1 MVFDIDPKF
10 NVGDIFWVPRVYKNT
25 YQRTVIVDN
34 KVYLRNEDIFYPTT
48 RLKLIHKIVTTI
60 VKETRDK
67 NYDDIA
73 IDYYVKSPDGF
84 MLKYSSKD
92 KLFHSEENAMEY
104 AKYFYETFPNKTYYG
119 EGSDNNNELFF

>member
-1 MVFDIDPKF
+1 MVFNIDPKF
-10 NVGDIFWVPRVYKNT
+10 NVGDIFWVPRVYRNT
-25 YQRTVIVDN
+25 VQRTVIVDN
-34 KVYLRNEDIFYPTT
+34 KVYHRNEDIFYPTT
-48 RLKLIHKIVTTI
+48 KSKLVHKVVMTI

-73 IDYYVKSPDGF
+73 IDYYVKSPAKF

-104 AKYFYETFPNKTYYG
+104 AKYFYETFPNQCYYG
-119 EGSDNNNELFF
+119 TGEE